1 MSAGRSFLASSGT
14 FSVFRLTRSTFARSL
29 NLAINCFSNTSGVK
43 FLSPLSGSLIN
54 DWFAPMVTRP
64 ASSRIA
70 SSRPVSTTSEL
81 ARTFGGRR
89 RSCPRK
95 TVTKA
100 ITIALALFIATS
112 IGSFQ
117 RQLDAD
123 SSTKVPFITP
133 LLDIAG
139 DVPLALRLSMA
150 GETSLAVKQR
160 QHYSD
165 SLPAIDGRADDPLAY
180 ARIGGLGKLFQ
191 GRRFK
196 LISLVLRIPE
206 QLVKGGL
213 LQIEPGPGGED
224 RRRMGAEGGRDEIL
238 EPHPLFVDD
247 RLVRGDGLLACL
259 DEHRQ
264 KLLALE
270 ILQIDTRPFLEFC
283 QELLPEDLR
292 REALVALIGIVD
304 EGLDRSDRHAA

>member
-1 MSAGRSFLASSGT
+1 
-14 FSVFRLTRSTFARSL
+14 
-29 NLAINCFSNTSGVK
+29 
-43 FLSPLSGSLIN
+43 
-54 DWFAPMVTRP
+54 MVTRP

-81 ARTFGGRR
+81 ARAFGGRR
-89 RSCPRK
+89 RSSPRK

-100 ITIALALFIATS
+100 ITIALALLIATPF
-112 IGSFQ
+112 GSFQ

-123 SSTKVPFITP
+123 SSTKVPFLTP

-139 DVPLALRLSMA
+139 DVSLALRLSMTC
-150 GETSLAVKQR
+150 ETSLAVKER

-165 SLPAIDGRADDPLAY
+165 SLPAIHGRADDPLTY
-180 ARIGGLGKLFQ
+180 ARIDGLGKLFQ

-196 LISLVLRIPE
+196 LISLVLRIPQ

-213 LQIEPGPGGED
+213 LQIETGLGGED
-224 RRRMGAEGGRDEIL
+224 RRRMSAKSGRDEIL

-247 RLVRGDGLLACL
+247 RLIRGDGLLACL

-264 KLLALE
+264 ELLRHRRYLLPLWIPPIDPRPLPLFFLKLLPPDLPRSSPFGPHW
-270 ILQIDTRPFLEFC
+270 ILD
-283 QELLPEDLR
+283 D
-292 REALVALIGIVD
+292 
-304 EGLDRSDRHAA
+304 GLAR